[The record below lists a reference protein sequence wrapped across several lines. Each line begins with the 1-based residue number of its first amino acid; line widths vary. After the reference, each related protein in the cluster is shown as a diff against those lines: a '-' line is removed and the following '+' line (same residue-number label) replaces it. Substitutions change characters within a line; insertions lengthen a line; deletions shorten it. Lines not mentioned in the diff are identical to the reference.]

1 MWFRMLGP
9 LEVVADGRPIPLG
22 GTKQRATL
30 AYLLLNAN
38 RVVTTSELLN
48 ALWTEGDAPT
58 TARKIL
64 QNSIWGLRRAFAAHQ
79 AGHLSETL
87 VTKAPGYMIRL
98 DPGQVDLHVFHRL
111 VDEGRLALRSGS
123 PDQASRTLREA
134 LDLWRGQALTDLAE
148 AGFRWP
154 QLAAAE
160 NTRLDALEDYAEAE
174 LLCGRHQSVLA
185 ALESVVESEPLRERM
200 CGQLMLA
207 LYRCGRQADALD
219 VYSRLRASLIDNLG
233 LEPGR
238 ELQSLQQAILNH
250 DSGLY
255 PAGPAASAEGGEGV
269 RGHGT
274 APTDRDPAEA
284 AEPGEPG
291 GPGGPEA
298 DLLVPVE
305 QPTGV
310 PTSAG
315 LASPP
320 QPSPP
325 ALPAHPTPSSLP
337 PAGERRVVS
346 VLLLRLDFGPAPA
359 DSAPDGTD
367 HLRDG
372 TADRV
377 RSLVTA
383 FDGVVIGSLGSTH
396 LAVFDARDSGGN
408 HAWSAVRAAM
418 AIRDELHADDSSAPL
433 PRPARMRGGPALHA
447 AVASGEAR
455 LRYDG
460 SGCTETGWTV
470 DGDPLDESQFLLQH
484 AGAGE
489 ILACGTTHRMT
500 ASAVHYDRAGDDTH
514 AWRATEER
522 TRFPG
527 AQLGL
532 ADREVELDVL
542 EALWHRVRHHGTPHV
557 VTLFGGPD
565 TGKSRLLE
573 EFERRLLNQAIPPR
587 FLSYSPP
594 HQPPGQGWGIA
605 RSLRDRPEPPFVP
618 HGTEAPMARLAD
630 LLDPGVSSGGPA
642 EPRPLVIAIDDLHL
656 TDESLLDYVGNVC
669 AGAASGPVF
678 FVTTARPE
686 LFRRRP
692 DWGRGTSLVT
702 ALSLDPPALYRG
714 NILRDARPGTPDAPG
729 PVD

>member
-9 LEVVADGRPIPLG
+9 LEVVKDGRPVPLG

-38 RVVTTSELLN
+38 RVVTTSELLH

-64 QNSIWGLRRAFAAHQ
+64 QNSVWGLRRAFTTHQ
-79 AGHLSETL
+79 AGHLCDTL
-87 VTKAPGYMIRL
+87 VTKAPGYMIRVE
-98 DPGQVDLHVFHRL
+98 PAQVDLHVFHRL

-123 PDQASRTLREA
+123 PDKASRALRDA
-134 LDLWRGQALTDLAE
+134 LDLWRGQALADLAE
-148 AGFRWP
+148 AGYRWP

-160 NTRLDALEDYAEAE
+160 NTRLDAVEDYAEAE
-174 LLCGRHQSVLA
+174 LLCGRHQSTLGVLEPA
-185 ALESVVESEPLRERM
+185 VESEPLRERM

-219 VYSRLRASLIDNLG
+219 VYSRLRAALIDNLG

-238 ELQSLQQAILNH
+238 ELQALQQAILNH
-250 DSGLY
+250 DSELS
-255 PAGPAASAEGGEGV
+255 PAGPAASTGSAEAARTDGA
-269 RGHGT
+269 T
-274 APTDRDPAEA
+274 AADGDPAE
-284 AEPGEPG
+284 PD
-291 GPGGPEA
+291 GPGAGP
-298 DLLVPVE
+298 LVPVE
-305 QPTGV
+305 RPSDA
-310 PTSAG
+310 PASAG
-315 LASPP
+315 AVPPP

-325 ALPAHPTPSSLP
+325 ALPAPAAVSPLQ

-346 VLLLRLDFGPAPA
+346 VLLLRLDFGPTPD

-372 TADRV
+372 PADRV

-418 AIRDELHADDSSAPL
+418 AIRDELHAKHSPAPF
-433 PRPARMRGGPALHA
+433 PRPARGRGGPALHA
-447 AVASGEAR
+447 AVASGDAR

-460 SGCTETGWTV
+460 RGHTTTGWTV
-470 DGDPLDESQFLLQH
+470 DGEPLDESQFLLQH

-500 ASAVHYDRAGDDTH
+500 ASAVRYDRAGDGTH
-514 AWRATEER
+514 AWKATEER

-565 TGKSRLLE
+565 TGKSRLLQ

-594 HQPPGQGWGIA
+594 HQPPGQGWGA
-605 RSLRDRPEPPFVP
+605 PRSLPGGQEPPSDP

-630 LLDPGVSSGGPA
+630 LLDPGVPSGGPA

-656 TDESLLDYVGNVC
+656 TDESLLDYVDNVC
-669 AGAASGPVF
+669 AGAVSGPVL

-692 DWGRGTSLVT
+692 DWGRGMSLVT

-714 NILRDARPGTPDAPG
+714 DTARDTRPGTPDEPG
-729 PVD
+729 PAD